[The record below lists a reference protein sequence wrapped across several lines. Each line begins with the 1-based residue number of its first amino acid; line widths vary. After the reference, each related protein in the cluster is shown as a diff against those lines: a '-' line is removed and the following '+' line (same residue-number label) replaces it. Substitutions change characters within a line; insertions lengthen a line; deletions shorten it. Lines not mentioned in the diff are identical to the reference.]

1 MAVQSKSA
9 IKPKA
14 DGNYPDRNIDC
25 QEAVASGIIDLIET
39 AENAGWGA
47 VEAAR
52 AINEVSRGLLSA
64 CRAKTRTNRNKPRSY
79 PLVSPAA

>member
-52 AINEVSRGLLSA
+52 AINEVSRGLFVGLQG
-64 CRAKTRTNRNKPRSY
+64 KDPDE
-79 PLVSPAA
+79 